1 MNLEIE
7 KLLKHHQELYAKGTP
22 ELSDEQYDALVM
34 YYNAEKSIGPTG
46 DTPLAYPMYSLQKV
60 YPKRGDKI
68 PTSCA
73 GKSMV
78 ESPKYDGNAV
88 ELVYLDGRLV
98 RATTRGDGEK
108 GQDVTEKIKLL
119 QIPHTFFGVKGLV
132 QVTGEVVATR
142 ASANSRNIVSGK
154 LVTEKDLNEARK
166 VFDEYGVVFI
176 AYGLNPAMT
185 NSYSADMQILDS
197 QGFDV
202 ALNRPYV
209 DTAPQDGIVYRV
221 DDNTVFAEL
230 GYTSKF
236 PRGAYAVKEDEPPV
250 ETTLLDVVW
259 QVGSSGRVTPVA
271 ILEPVDIKGTSIS
284 RATLNNITYIETLGL
299 EIGCKVAVIRAG
311 DIIPTIVGRAD

>member
-46 DTPLAYPMYSLQKV
+46 DIPLAYPMYSLQKV

-154 LVTEKDLNEARK
+154 LVTEKDLNAAK
-166 VFDEYGVVFI
+166 AVFEEYGVVFI
-176 AYGLNPAMT
+176 AYGVHPT
-185 NSYSADMQILDS
+185 ISDSYISDMGYLDHA
-197 QGFDV
+197 GFDV
-202 ALNRPYV
+202 AINAPYE
-209 DTAPQDGIVYRV
+209 DTAPQDGKVYRI
-221 DDNTVFAEL
+221 NSNATFESL

-299 EIGCKVAVIRAG
+299 EIGCKVAVIRSG
-311 DIIPTIVGRAD
+311 DIIPTIVGKAD